1 MLYAYY
7 SKNPVAYHDS
17 IMPIHGFAYTRASD
31 YPGTM
36 GPTTSFVRNVDSKH
50 VYGHAVL
57 GAALLSVGHWSG
69 GIVTAF
75 SYILMVQFNGKLR
88 LYSRLRYDDYV

>member
-1 MLYAYY
+1 MLSCQSTALRTQE
-7 SKNPVAYHDS
+7 PLT
-17 IMPIHGFAYTRASD
+17 IL
-31 YPGTM
+31 GTM
-36 GPTTSFVRNVDSKH
+36 GPTKSFVRNVDSKH

-57 GAALLSVGHWSG
+57 GAALLSVGHCSG

-75 SYILMVQFNGKLR
+75 SYILMVQLNGKLS